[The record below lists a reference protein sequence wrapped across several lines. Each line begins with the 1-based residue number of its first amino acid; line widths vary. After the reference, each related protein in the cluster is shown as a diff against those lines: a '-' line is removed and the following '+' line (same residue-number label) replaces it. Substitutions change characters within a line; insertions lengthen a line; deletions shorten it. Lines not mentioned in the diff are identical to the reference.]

1 MSKEDA
7 FRLVSNIRNT
17 YNRIDPAI
25 GLKKI
30 IIHKTT
36 HFTREEIEG
45 INNALT
51 GINDIELLQ
60 IQQFCDWR
68 ALKLKKNPQTGKH
81 EFDGYPIERGSII
94 QIDEYSFLLWTHG
107 VVQSPEF
114 SRTYYQGKRGI
125 PVPLLVR
132 RFMGKTSIE
141 DVASDILKFTKMNW
155 NGAELYKTLPVTIDF
170 SKRLS
175 IMGKQ
180 LEELGSNAYDFRYFI

>member
-1 MSKEDA
+1 M
-7 FRLVSNIRNT
+7 N
-17 YNRIDPAI
+17 
-25 GLKKI
+25 KI

-36 HFTREEIEG
+36 HFTKEEIEG
-45 INNALT
+45 INNALA
-51 GINDIELLQ
+51 GIDDVELLQ

-68 ALKLKKNPQTGKH
+68 ALKLKKNLQTGKH
-81 EFDGYPIERGSII
+81 EFDGYPVERGTII
-94 QIDEYSFLLWTHG
+94 QIDEYSFLIWTHG

-114 SRTYYQGKRGI
+114 SKTYYQGKRGI

-132 RFMGKTSIE
+132 RFMGKDPIE
-141 DVASDILKFTKMNW
+141 SVASDILKFTKMNW